1 MTVGALVGVLLLP
14 QHYSDAATT
23 AVSTVFTTGKNAAN
37 GSTAASDDAPGGPST
52 GTARPGDVIDWV
64 VESQNNTSANA
75 VVDLKDDIST
85 AGTYVPGS
93 LRLPPNQNP
102 AGSVTPQYR
111 AGGPGWVTGTP
122 PADAT
127 GIGFV
132 ATPVPQGT
140 QQLSPP
146 FVVPPSK
153 VIAMGGGDAYNV
165 VARKDLLYAIYHH
178 AKGAVVFCAQHDGTT
193 CPGWPTGSNVQ
204 TWSSVPGTPIGTGTS
219 FAGITPQQGGTWLA
233 GDRLYWYAGL
243 TDGSSNGIACL
254 DLSTKTPSS
263 CGYTARSG
271 AAVSNTAFAAQMN
284 GTGLPSDDGNTYS
297 VVVSRNQAAL
307 VCTTPDMG
315 SCPGVT
321 LIASGVTT
329 TSIYTSSS
337 YGPYVFASIQQTS
350 TSAWKNYCYNTNTKA
365 LCTGSWPVNG
375 SAANTKAGSP
385 MAPILSR
392 TGAVSGVCTITNG
405 PGTAS
410 NCVTVAGAAA
420 ANPYAGTGAN
430 YAAGGNG
437 AGEAYVIGT
446 RVYLSNGNQVMCRDF
461 GQWSGTGTV
470 PPCAGFS
477 NVNNGLNYT
486 IRPATDVATNC
497 LVATGDAAQFVLF
510 DATTG
515 KECAGPTEPREV
527 TVTPSGYYC
536 GTGATSFRGWRALTL
551 PGLTDG
557 SYANATVSLRDQND
571 AVISGF
577 EAVTVNP
584 GASVDLSGIPTTV
597 TSITATVT
605 VNAVTDPAGV
615 ESAQVGITWSGDAPQ
630 LCFQTTAPPVSCDAP
645 TPLIL
650 TNTANAV
657 TTSPAGTDAPNG
669 NTSGGARFTV
679 EANPASC
686 SLAITKD
693 SSVQSARPGDTV
705 TYTVTVKNTGTQAYD
720 TASLTDD
727 LTDVLKDASYTGEAR
742 ASQGAVAY
750 TAPTLA
756 WSGPLAPGD
765 TATITYSV
773 TVKNPTPG
781 DHSLRN
787 TVVSPTVGSNCAAG
801 SADAKCTSTVP
812 VSDLTVTKV
821 ADDSAVTKPAKVGD
835 TITYRFSAKNT
846 GQTTLTGVTI
856 SDPHVGLSPLTYS
869 WPGTAGALQVD
880 ETVTATATYQ
890 LTQADIDNG
899 LVPNTATASGNPPTG
914 PSVST
919 PPAAADVPL
928 TQGPDLTFT
937 KDAVSSGVSS
947 PAKVGDVITYVLKA
961 KNTGNTTLTGVTI
974 TDPKPGLS
982 NLVYTW
988 PGVAGVLQPSQEV
1001 VAQAQY
1007 VLTQA
1012 DLNVG
1017 IVSNTATSSGNPPT
1031 GPPVTPPP
1039 STTDTPL
1046 TQGPGLSLTKGVN
1059 NSQVKIPAAV
1069 GDVITYT
1076 FVTENTG
1083 NVTLTGVSITDQLP
1097 GLSAIRYTW
1106 PGTPGTLTP
1115 GQTVTA
1121 TATYQLTQADINTGQ
1136 VINQAT
1142 ATGTPP
1148 TGQNVTTPPATVPVP
1163 LTAGPKLT
1171 STKTAD
1177 PLPVGTAS
1185 TVGDTV
1191 TYRFTA
1197 KNEGN
1202 VTLTGV
1208 TITDTLPGLSAL
1220 TYTWPGTPGTLLP
1233 GETVT
1238 AMATYTLTQA
1248 DIDTGHVVNTATT
1261 RGTPPAGP
1269 DVTPPPSV
1277 TDTPLVANPDMTLV
1291 KTADRD
1297 RLNSPSRVGD
1307 QITYRFTA
1315 HNSGNVT
1322 LTNVDIVDPLPGLS
1336 PLTYSWP
1343 GTPGTLLP
1351 DQKVTATAVYT
1362 LTQADLNTG
1371 HVANAATTAGTPP
1384 TGPAVVPP
1392 PALNDVPLT
1401 TGPGLDLTKVTLTD
1415 GLSRPA
1421 KVGDLV
1427 TFHFAA
1433 QNIGNVTLTDVTID
1447 DPLPGLSALTYSWP
1461 GSPGTLT
1468 PGQKV
1473 TATATYQLTQAD
1485 IDAGT
1490 VVNTAT
1496 TIGRPPVGTPVTDE
1510 GTATVDLPPA
1520 PSIDLTKLADPSTV
1534 QTPPQAGDTVTYAFV
1549 AENTGN
1555 VTLTGVSITDPLPG
1569 LSALTYTWPGTPG
1582 TLAPKEKVTATAT
1595 YQLTQADIDAGH
1607 VANTA
1612 GTEGTPPTG
1621 TKVTD
1626 GASADLP
1633 LVTVPSIDLVKAA
1646 DLAAVQ
1652 SPPRAGDTVTYTFEA
1667 ENTGNVTLTGVTI
1680 SDPKPGLSALTYT
1693 WPGTPGTLAP
1703 KQKVTA
1709 TATYQLTQADI
1720 DSGHLA
1726 NTAGTEGTPPTGTK
1740 VTDQAS
1746 VDIPLTTKPGIR
1758 LVKKADTALVQSPAE
1773 SGDTVTFTF
1782 ASQNIGNVTL
1792 TNVVIQD
1799 PLPGLS
1805 SLTYTWP
1812 GSPGVLAPGETVTA
1826 TATYRLTQADLD
1838 AEELVN
1844 TATTTG
1850 TPPSGDD
1857 VTDVATVTIPLP
1869 ADPALTVAKSAG
1881 TIGIQTPAG
1890 AGTTI
1895 TYTFTVTN
1903 TGNVTMTR
1911 VSVAD
1916 PMVGL
1921 SPLTYAWPGAPGTLA
1936 PRETVIATATY
1947 VLTQADIDA
1956 GHVANTARATGT
1968 PPSGVVVTP
1977 PPASTDTPLA
1987 PSPSIELVKTA
1998 DTVAVHSP
2006 ARPGDVITYTFRS
2019 KNDGNVTLTG
2029 VTITDPL
2036 AGLSELAYSW
2046 PGAPG
2051 VLAPDESVTATA
2063 TYLLTQADIDSG
2075 HIANTASTA
2084 GTPPSGVAVTDE
2096 ASAEVP
2102 LAADPRL
2109 TLIKTADAGR
2119 VQSPAMVGDTVTYR
2133 FVVSNTGNVT
2143 IDGVSVADPLAG
2155 LSSLTYAWPGV
2166 AGRLEP
2172 GQSVTATA
2180 DYRLTNA
2187 DLAAGHVQNT
2197 AVAVGTPP
2205 SGERTTTPPASVDTP
2220 LSRQSL
2226 PAVSG

>member
-1 MTVGALVGVLLLP
+1 MANPTLNLI
-14 QHYSDAATT
+14 
-23 AVSTVFTTGKNAAN
+23 KAAN
-37 GSTAASDDAPGGPST
+37 ASA
-52 GTARPGDVIDWV
+52 
-64 VESQNNTSANA
+64 
-75 VVDLKDDIST
+75 
-85 AGTYVPGS
+85 
-93 LRLPPNQNP
+93 
-102 AGSVTPQYR
+102 
-111 AGGPGWVTGTP
+111 
-122 PADAT
+122 
-127 GIGFV
+127 
-132 ATPVPQGT
+132 
-140 QQLSPP
+140 
-146 FVVPPSK
+146 
-153 VIAMGGGDAYNV
+153 
-165 VARKDLLYAIYHH
+165 
-178 AKGAVVFCAQHDGTT
+178 
-193 CPGWPTGSNVQ
+193 
-204 TWSSVPGTPIGTGTS
+204 
-219 FAGITPQQGGTWLA
+219 
-233 GDRLYWYAGL
+233 
-243 TDGSSNGIACL
+243 
-254 DLSTKTPSS
+254 
-263 CGYTARSG
+263 
-271 AAVSNTAFAAQMN
+271 
-284 GTGLPSDDGNTYS
+284 
-297 VVVSRNQAAL
+297 
-307 VCTTPDMG
+307 
-315 SCPGVT
+315 
-321 LIASGVTT
+321 
-329 TSIYTSSS
+329 
-337 YGPYVFASIQQTS
+337 
-350 TSAWKNYCYNTNTKA
+350 
-365 LCTGSWPVNG
+365 
-375 SAANTKAGSP
+375 
-385 MAPILSR
+385 
-392 TGAVSGVCTITNG
+392 
-405 PGTAS
+405 
-410 NCVTVAGAAA
+410 
-420 ANPYAGTGAN
+420 
-430 YAAGGNG
+430 
-437 AGEAYVIGT
+437 
-446 RVYLSNGNQVMCRDF
+446 
-461 GQWSGTGTV
+461 
-470 PPCAGFS
+470 
-477 NVNNGLNYT
+477 
-486 IRPATDVATNC
+486 
-497 LVATGDAAQFVLF
+497 
-510 DATTG
+510 
-515 KECAGPTEPREV
+515 
-527 TVTPSGYYC
+527 
-536 GTGATSFRGWRALTL
+536 
-551 PGLTDG
+551 
-557 SYANATVSLRDQND
+557 
-571 AVISGF
+571 
-577 EAVTVNP
+577 
-584 GASVDLSGIPTTV
+584 
-597 TSITATVT
+597 
-605 VNAVTDPAGV
+605 
-615 ESAQVGITWSGDAPQ
+615 
-630 LCFQTTAPPVSCDAP
+630 
-645 TPLIL
+645 
-650 TNTANAV
+650 
-657 TTSPAGTDAPNG
+657 
-669 NTSGGARFTV
+669 
-679 EANPASC
+679 
-686 SLAITKD
+686 
-693 SSVQSARPGDTV
+693 
-705 TYTVTVKNTGTQAYD
+705 
-720 TASLTDD
+720 
-727 LTDVLKDASYTGEAR
+727 
-742 ASQGAVAY
+742 
-750 TAPTLA
+750 
-756 WSGPLAPGD
+756 
-765 TATITYSV
+765 
-773 TVKNPTPG
+773 VKNPAT
-781 DHSLRN
+781 
-787 TVVSPTVGSNCAAG
+787 
-801 SADAKCTSTVP
+801 
-812 VSDLTVTKV
+812 
-821 ADDSAVTKPAKVGD
+821 VGD
-835 TITYRFSAKNT
+835 TITY
-846 GQTTLTGVTI
+846 
-856 SDPHVGLSPLTYS
+856 
-869 WPGTAGALQVD
+869 
-880 ETVTATATYQ
+880 
-890 LTQADIDNG
+890 
-899 LVPNTATASGNPPTG
+899 
-914 PSVST
+914 
-919 PPAAADVPL
+919 
-928 TQGPDLTFT
+928 TFT
-937 KDAVSSGVSS
+937 
-947 PAKVGDVITYVLKA
+947 
-961 KNTGNTTLTGVTI
+961 
-974 TDPKPGLS
+974 
-982 NLVYTW
+982 
-988 PGVAGVLQPSQEV
+988 
-1001 VAQAQY
+1001 
-1007 VLTQA
+1007 
-1012 DLNVG
+1012 
-1017 IVSNTATSSGNPPT
+1017 
-1031 GPPVTPPP
+1031 
-1039 STTDTPL
+1039 ST
-1046 TQGPGLSLTKGVN
+1046 
-1059 NSQVKIPAAV
+1059 
-1069 GDVITYT
+1069 
-1076 FVTENTG
+1076 NTG

-1097 GLSAIRYTW
+1097 GLSAISYTW

-1148 TGQNVTTPPATVPVP
+1148 TGQNVTTPPASVPVP

-1171 STKTAD
+1171 STKTTD
-1177 PLPVGTAS
+1177 PLQAGTAS

-1191 TYRFTA
+1191 TYRFSA

-1238 AMATYTLTQA
+1238 ATATYTLTQA

-1307 QITYRFTA
+1307 QITYHFTA

-1343 GTPGTLLP
+1343 GAPGTLLP

-1371 HVANAATTAGTPP
+1371 HVANAATTTGTPP

-1427 TFHFAA
+1427 TFRFAA
-1433 QNIGNVTLTDVTID
+1433 QNIGNVTLTDVSIADPMPGLSALTYTWPGTAGTLQPKETVVATATYRLTLADLNAGHLANTATAVGTPPSGPAVTPPPANTDTPLGSAPSISVAKSATPSDGSRLSVGSTITYTFVVTNTGNVTLSNPRVDETRFTGSGALSPVSCPPTPRLDPDDVMTCTASYVLTQADVDSGRLSNEATATGTPPTGPDTTSPPADVDITFPPAPALSIVKAADLTTVATPAQVGDNVTFHFVAKNDGNVTLTDVAITDPLPGLSPITHAWPSGGTPGTLHPKEEVHGTATYRLTQADLDGGHLANTATTRGTPPSGPPITPPPSGTDSPLVVTPSISVDKKADTTAISSPAAAGDVVTYTFVAKNTGTTTLTNVWIADPLPGLSALTYTWPGVPGILAPSDVVTATATYRLTQSDLNAGAVVNTATTSGTPPTGTPVTDDGTATVTLPPEPKLELTKDADATAIQSPAQVGDTVTFAFVARNSGNTTLTDVSITDPMAGLTSLTYDWPGVPGTLQPKEFVTATATYQLAQADIDAGHLGNTATATGTPPTGTPVTTPPASTDTPLVSTSAIELVKTADTSAVSSPTTAGDIVSYTFVATNNGTTTLTDVSIVDPLPGLSGLTYTWPGNPGTLAPREYVTATATYRLTQADLDAGTVVNTARTTGTPPSGTPVTDDGTATVTLPPEPKLELTKDADATAIQSQAQVGDTVTFSFVARNTGNVTMTGVTITDPLIGLSALVYDWPGTPGTLQPKEFVTATATYQLVQADIDAGHVANTATSAGIPPTGTRVTTPPASTDTPLGVAPAIELVKKADTSAVSTPAHAGDTVTFTFASQNTGNVTLTDVAID

-1496 TIGRPPVGTPVTDE
+1496 TIGKPPVGTPVTDE

-1534 QTPPQAGDTVTYAFV
+1534 QTPPQSGDTVTYTFV
-1549 AENTGN
+1549 SENTGN
-1555 VTLTGVSITDPLPG
+1555 VTLTGVSITDPKPGLSALTYTWPGTPGTLAPKQKVTATATYQLTQADIDAGHVANTAGTEGTPPTGTKVTDGASADLPLVTVPSIDLVKAADVAAVQSPPRSGDTVTYTFVAENTGNVTLTGVAITDPKPG

-1626 GASADLP
+1626 
-1633 LVTVPSIDLVKAA
+1633 
-1646 DLAAVQ
+1646 
-1652 SPPRAGDTVTYTFEA
+1652 
-1667 ENTGNVTLTGVTI
+1667 
-1680 SDPKPGLSALTYT
+1680 
-1693 WPGTPGTLAP
+1693 
-1703 KQKVTA
+1703 
-1709 TATYQLTQADI
+1709 
-1720 DSGHLA
+1720 
-1726 NTAGTEGTPPTGTK
+1726 
-1740 VTDQAS
+1740 QAS
-1746 VDIPLTTKPGIR
+1746 VDIPLTTEPGIR

-1869 ADPALTVAKSAG
+1869 ADPALTVVKSAG
-1881 TIGIQTPAG
+1881 TMGIQTPTG

-1903 TGNVTMTR
+1903 TGNVTMTG

-1968 PPSGVVVTP
+1968 PPSGIVVTP

-1987 PSPSIELVKTA
+1987 PFPSIELVKTA
-1998 DTVAVHSP
+1998 DAAAVQSP
-2006 ARPGDVITYTFRS
+2006 ARPGDVVTYTFRS

-2063 TYLLTQADIDSG
+2063 TYPLTQADIDSG
-2075 HIANTASTA
+2075 HIANTASTV

-2180 DYRLTNA
+2180 EYRLTNA